1 MQSTPK
7 VKKISKTRK
16 KKIEESPKKTN
27 EDIVNAES
35 SDVPS
40 NNLLLD
46 SIYTTS
52 PMSFWQEWSLISP
65 KLITKH
71 RLHILPLDMDFWAR
85 LLSVSDKGWL
95 VSSVRFL

>member
-85 LLSVSDKGWL
+85 SLSVSDKGWL
-95 VSSVRFL
+95 VSTVRFL